1 MITRPKNHV
10 ASELSPSNS
19 HISHNTI
26 FVREVIFD
34 LFIFHFKVK
43 TEHKPEER
51 KKTKGDN
58 APKQTKDEGKFVELP
73 GAEMGKVVVRFPP
86 EASGYLHIGH
96 AKVRYNPSLCYPW
109 V

>member
-1 MITRPKNHV
+1 MIC
-10 ASELSPSNS
+10 
-19 HISHNTI
+19 
-26 FVREVIFD
+26 F
-34 LFIFHFKVK
+34 FHFKVK

-58 APKQTKDEGKFVELP
+58 APKQTKDEGKFVDLP

-96 AKVRYNPSLCYPW
+96 AKVQYSCNKITTT
-109 V
+109 